1 VAYLDH
7 ARAGS
12 LIPKFSK
19 SDAEEVASY
28 VGRLFD
34 HDAER
39 PALLR
44 LLLWEAL
51 EYGPEPV
58 AGEADRARRDYSAN
72 IEALTDAPRAG
83 RIVERRA
90 SSRGGSTCFSSG
102 WSAGRSWFRRSG
114 GCSWAART
122 LQRIRRA
129 AVDAAP
135 MLTDPTAGSRPR

>member
-90 SSRGGSTCFSSG
+90 GEAQPASLRVGQLAVRG
-102 WSAGRSWFRRSG
+102 SAGQ
-114 GCSWAART
+114 ADARGRPG
-122 LQRIRRA
+122 LSN
-129 AVDAAP
+129 
-135 MLTDPTAGSRPR
+135 GSDGLPSTPPLC

>member
-12 LIPKFSK
+12 LIPKSPK

-28 VGRLFD
+28 IGRLFD
-34 HDAER
+34 HDAEH

-58 AGEADRARRDYSAN
+58 PGAADRATTPRTSRLSP
-72 IEALTDAPRAG
+72 TPRAPAG
-83 RIVERRA
+83 SSSVERRA
-90 SSRGGSTCFSSG
+90 GEAQPASLRVGQLAVRG
-102 WSAGRSWFRRSG
+102 SAGQ
-114 GCSWAART
+114 A
-122 LQRIRRA
+122 
-129 AVDAAP
+129 DALSNGSDGLP
-135 MLTDPTAGSRPR
+135 LTPPVC